1 MKVLDLEKEKQFKI
15 ANLVIYSNFN
25 RFETFFSFYRK
36 QRMPVLFD
44 TQI

>member
-1 MKVLDLEKEKQFKI
+1 MKVLYLGKEKQFKI
-15 ANLVIYSNFN
+15 ANLIIYNNFN
-25 RFETFFSFYRK
+25 RFETFLSFYRK